1 MNLRNHSIENN
12 VSFSRIDVS
21 KEKPG
26 EKSKKLFQNDWTVA
40 AWYFPA
46 WEKEYDWDGWE
57 KMAKQCPWRK
67 PLLYDSLDRGAQHH
81 GIQYYANSNPTV
93 IDWHIHWMCEYGIN
107 LMLWD
112 WYPVVTENGDFET
125 STFQN
130 RALETGFLGKTL
142 LGGPPVETNRFA
154 EIMPFAI
161 AWINH
166 EPFQKIS
173 SNIFDYMVDNFLQQP
188 NYYKIDGR
196 PLIIFWSSQGL
207 LEQLQSKDKTIRFL
221 LALRETSKKAGLANP
236 YFVTCNIFDK
246 DSALEAEQL
255 GFDGVMAYNIIGYG
269 GKTEQIHRQDN
280 QKWIIQ
286 VEDFVSQT
294 IPSHEHIW
302 NELSSVFGYD
312 LFVPTM
318 PMQDWRPIHT
328 RDVHPYVSGIS
339 PENYRILLQRAK
351 KYIEKTKKRKFIT
364 IEAWNEWYEGSY
376 IEPSTEYG
384 YSWLEVIRDEFKL
397 KE

>member
-207 LEQLQSKDKTIRFL
+207 LEQSHCSQFGHSGCACFWLHGGIRAFETPIQGKGNNFHGHSFHHGTAISDHPYSTLCAYGEITMGEYL
-221 LALRETSKKAGLANP
+221 LGTHHSLPHER
-236 YFVTCNIFDK
+236 
-246 DSALEAEQL
+246 
-255 GFDGVMAYNIIGYG
+255 
-269 GKTEQIHRQDN
+269 
-280 QKWIIQ
+280 IQ
-286 VEDFVSQT
+286 YYPVQT
-294 IPSHEHIW
+294 I
-302 NELSSVFGYD
+302 F
-312 LFVPTM
+312 
-318 PMQDWRPIHT
+318 
-328 RDVHPYVSGIS
+328 
-339 PENYRILLQRAK
+339 
-351 KYIEKTKKRKFIT
+351 
-364 IEAWNEWYEGSY
+364 
-376 IEPSTEYG
+376 
-384 YSWLEVIRDEFKL
+384 
-397 KE
+397 